1 MRKGFIYGTALALA
15 MAGGGVATAKSTQ
28 ASPDGE
34 IKGTYN
40 CQLTG
45 GFIAQAASTGLGQF
59 SVDGKGNVTDAAGQL
74 AVTIGGENQP
84 STASSNGFFF
94 ISQYT
99 FQACDYTPSGGLY
112 SLSANGSGTLSI
124 QWTPSASNA
133 DSPVDCTEDIT
144 TDYDI
149 LVNSAAS
156 FTLNSTDLLPSTC
169 GDPNIDYADCGSS
182 FTGTCVQQAAK
193 P

>member
-99 FQACDYTPSGGLY
+99 SRRVTIRLPEACTRLAPMALERFRSSGRPAPVTP
-112 SLSANGSGTLSI
+112 TVRSI
-124 QWTPSASNA
+124 APK
-133 DSPVDCTEDIT
+133 I
-144 TDYDI
+144 
-149 LVNSAAS
+149 
-156 FTLNSTDLLPSTC
+156 
-169 GDPNIDYADCGSS
+169 
-182 FTGTCVQQAAK
+182 
-193 P
+193 